1 MKSKLFYIFSISI
14 LTSCSTYNYQ
24 SNDQDIAI
32 YELKTE
38 PKEALFTERKYT
50 KGSHTLK
57 FYIHDL
63 DDSLFQCNNIQIY
76 DSTLAGQLEAT
87 QSDIVRD
94 TLTRKNIHLKLTR
107 KNIHLKNE
115 VHINIDRR
123 CTNKNSQ
130 IYLETNEI
138 VKLQSYNLTPERKG
152 VMKRLKTFL
161 IIYLGLSLIGGIG
174 FLIWLIDLFSSW

>member
-1 MKSKLFYIFSISI
+1 MKNNLIYLFITFV
-14 LTSCSTYNYQ
+14 LASCSTYNYQ
-24 SNDQDIAI
+24 SNKQDIAI

-63 DDSLFQCNNIQIY
+63 DDSTFQCNNIQIY
-76 DSTLAGQLEAT
+76 DSTLAGELEAVE
-87 QSDIVRD
+87 SDIVRD
-94 TLTRKNIHLKLTR
+94 SLNRENT
-107 KNIHLKNE
+107 HLKNE

-130 IYLETNEI
+130 IYLETDEI
-138 VKLQSYNLTPERKG
+138 VKLQSYNLSRQREG

-174 FLIWLIDLFSSW
+174 ITIWLIDNFLYW